1 MADNPP
7 PHEGKIIFYTTP
19 EGVTKVEVVFQDE
32 TFWLSQRRMA
42 ELFDVEV
49 NTINYHLKEIFKS
62 NELKEETTIRKFR
75 IVQTEGVRSV
85 TRDVDLYNLDAII
98 AVGYRVNSLKATQ
111 FRIWATQTLREFI
124 VKGFVLDDER
134 LKLNK
139 RFGPD
144 YFDELLERIREIRA
158 SERRFYLKITDIYEQ
173 CSIDY
178 SANAEITKLFFQT
191 VQNKL
196 HWAITGKTAAEI
208 VAERAKASLPNM
220 GLTTWKNAPKG
231 KILKSDV
238 AIAKNYMTEK
248 EIKSLADKLISLAIK
263 EQDNFS
269 VEVKKFS
276 RAKRDSKGK
285 KITDS
290 KTSKAGTKYYTV
302 EREIYTEDVRLDK
315 PSRLAARREMIRWLY
330 KAKDAEGKTLDLPG
344 KLLDE
349 IAPKYKTRSGG
360 YTRIVKLGPR
370 RGDAAE
376 MVREIKGYSLL
387 QGYRGHEP
395 VNIPCLEELI
405 VKVSDFVGKN
415 PQVKELDLNPL
426 FAYKDSIVA
435 VDARIVLEN

>member
-7 PHEGKIIFYTTP
+7 PREGEIIFYTTP
-19 EGVTKVEVVFQDE
+19 EGITKVEVVFQDE

-62 NELKEETTIRKFR
+62 NELKEEATIRKFR
-75 IVQTEGVRSV
+75 IVQTEGERTVA
-85 TRDVDLYNLDAII
+85 RDVDLYNLDAII
-98 AVGYRVNSLKATQ
+98 GVGYRVNSLKATQ

-196 HWAITGKTAAEI
+196 HWAITGKTAAQI
-208 VAERAKASLPNM
+208 VAERAKASQPNM

-238 AIAKNYMTEK
+238 AIAKNYLTEK
-248 EIKSLADKLISLAIK
+248 EIKSLERIVTMYLDYAENQAERAIPMHMQDWVQKLDAFLEFNEYDILHNPGKVSHEVATRLAQEEYDHFRI
-263 EQDNFS
+263 EQDRNYMSDF
-269 VEVKKFS
+269 EKE
-276 RAKRDSKGK
+276 AKRFVKGK
-285 KITDS
+285 K
-290 KTSKAGTKYYTV
+290 
-302 EREIYTEDVRLDK
+302 
-315 PSRLAARREMIRWLY
+315 
-330 KAKDAEGKTLDLPG
+330 
-344 KLLDE
+344 
-349 IAPKYKTRSGG
+349 
-360 YTRIVKLGPR
+360 
-370 RGDAAE
+370 
-376 MVREIKGYSLL
+376 
-387 QGYRGHEP
+387 Q
-395 VNIPCLEELI
+395 
-405 VKVSDFVGKN
+405 
-415 PQVKELDLNPL
+415 
-426 FAYKDSIVA
+426 
-435 VDARIVLEN
+435 